1 MLDSYLS
8 LQEHNVSTVF
18 MTGSHPRHAAMARA
32 VAQSGSLTALV
43 IEEREVHVPA
53 PPLGLAEDLTAL
65 FNTHFEKRASSE
77 DHFFGRSGELPDVPT
92 LCVTREELNSPK
104 VLHWLQRYSPDL
116 LLSYGVH
123 ILSPEILATAQRAAW
138 NMHGG
143 LSPWYRG
150 TTTHFWPSYFLQPQ
164 FTGMTLHETIAS
176 VDAGAIVHQS
186 VAELVR
192 GDGLHDLS
200 CRAVHSLIPD
210 IPRIIRKFFSPEPI
224 DTKVQTTSGRIWR
237 SSDWRPDHLRP
248 IYEHYNDSIVDLY
261 LDQYFKQAD
270 PVLHRQI

>member
-65 FNTHFEKRASSE
+65 FNTHFERRASSE
-77 DHFFGRSGELPDVPT
+77 DHFFGRNGELPDVPT

-104 VLHWLQRYSPDL
+104 VLHWLEQYSPDL

-123 ILSPEILATAQRAAW
+123 ILTPGILATARRAAW
-138 NMHGG
+138 NIHGG

-150 TTTHFWPSYFLQPQ
+150 TATHFWPSYLLQPQ
-164 FTGMTLHETIAS
+164 FTGMTLHDTIAS

-186 VAELVR
+186 AAELVR

-200 CRAVHSLIPD
+200 CRAVLSLMSD
-210 IPRIIRKFFSPEPI
+210 ISAVITKFYSGVTLEKKP
-224 DTKVQTTSGRIWR
+224 QTTSGRIWR
-237 SSDWRPDHLRP
+237 TADWRPDHLRL
-248 IYEHYNDSIVDLY
+248 IYEHFNDSVVNYY
-261 LDQYFKQAD
+261 LDGRLQHED
-270 PVLHRQI
+270 PSLYRQL